1 MLVLIKKE
9 ILEGIRTYRFLSI
22 LVVLTFFSI
31 LNPVMN
37 KMILPEILKSQFE
50 GIEEE
55 MLSQMI
61 ISNQTDCL
69 RAFMGDIFEIGTL
82 VIVLVT
88 AALIAGERKEKTLIL
103 PVCSNKKM
111 EDIVLAKNLVYG
123 VFTIICIVLA
133 ILIDYLYAGVLFGYD
148 GLEIGAVIA
157 GGIYIGIYYY
167 MVISIVMFIGTL
179 LKNTITTALISML
192 LVYGSNI
199 IAGFFENGSKSP
211 KGLFDEAM
219 LLSYNMREEIIVP
232 IIVTLSI
239 SFLLTVITII
249 RMKKLDLVTR

>member
-239 SFLLTVITII
+239 SFLLTAITII